1 MSTFTISE
9 STRKG
14 AILASYRA
22 KKMAIIGRLI
32 ILALLISIL
41 VGFIWLTLN
50 QTTPNFTDKQRNDLI
65 LLVFVGSISVF
76 IIIGN
81 LLNPLWFIKKPTTEE
96 IKNYLLR
103 EQESIKK
110 EIKETED
117 YLGKL
122 KESRRNLALEI
133 AKNWEDAG
141 KENDLKN

>member
-65 LLVFVGSISVF
+65 LLVFVGSVFFF

-141 KENDLKN
+141 EENDLKN

>member
-65 LLVFVGSISVF
+65 LLVFVGSVFFF

-110 EIKETED
+110 EIRETED

-141 KENDLKN
+141 EENDLKN